1 MTITATQETNQIQL
15 VTQAGQLERD
25 MLTVSS
31 NWGYNAKDVAGYM
44 VTADGKTITIN
55 KPRIQTSFWFGE
67 NGYDFQEKVE
77 LASKAS
83 RDKEYFKQKN
93 IENSKLTI
101 KQAHVEAAL
110 DGQGKFFLF
119 HNFSSGCKHFSYV
132 HYFTN
137 AQMLDDYSKR
147 TIDTA
152 EREMTRAELEAY
164 KELIDA
170 ALKRFERR
178 LNTYLKRY
186 GLSKCS
192 YDTYWVDR

>member
-1 MTITATQETNQIQL
+1 MTMTTTQETNQIQL
-15 VTQAGQLERD
+15 VTKISRADRETLIA
-25 MLTVSS
+25 LTDEEYVG
-31 NWGYNAKDVAGYM
+31 NNLAGYM
-44 VTADGKTITIN
+44 VTADGKIITIN

-77 LASKAS
+77 LASTAS
-83 RDKEYFKQKN
+83 RDREYFKQEN
-93 IENSKLTI
+93 IANSKLTS
-101 KQAHVEAAL
+101 KQANIEAAL

-119 HNFSSGCKHFSYV
+119 KIWGDQPFYSV
-132 HYFTN
+132 TYF
-137 AQMLDDYSKR
+137 AKDRMLDSYSKSLLS
-147 TIDTA
+147 TA

-164 KELIDA
+164 KELIEA
-170 ALKRFERR
+170 ALKAFDRR

>member
-1 MTITATQETNQIQL
+1 MTMTTTQETNQIQL
-15 VTQAGQLERD
+15 VTQASQMDRD

-31 NWGYNAKDVAGYM
+31 NWEYNAKDVAGYM
-44 VTADGKTITIN
+44 VTADGKIITTK

-67 NGYDFQEKVE
+67 SGYNFQEKVE

-83 RDKEYFKQKN
+83 RDREYFKQKN
-93 IENSKLTI
+93 IANSKLAL
-101 KQAHVEAAL
+101 KQANIEAAL

-119 HNFSSGCKHFSYV
+119 KIWGNQPFYSV
-132 HYFTN
+132 TYF
-137 AQMLDDYSKR
+137 AEDRMLDSYSKSLLS
-147 TIDTA
+147 TA

-164 KELIDA
+164 KELIEA
-170 ALKRFERR
+170 AIKRFDRR